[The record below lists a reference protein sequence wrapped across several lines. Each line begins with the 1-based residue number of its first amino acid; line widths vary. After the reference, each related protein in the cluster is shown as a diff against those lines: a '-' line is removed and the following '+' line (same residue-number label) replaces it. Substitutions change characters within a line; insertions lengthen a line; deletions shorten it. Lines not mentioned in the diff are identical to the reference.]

1 MSGKPPIPSDDPTSL
16 GCILIAM
23 SAVTPD
29 QLSEAV
35 EQQRMSSIE
44 LLLGKLLVA
53 DGHCTGEQL
62 EIALAA
68 QEAMRSKDKRKQA
81 MAVAEI
87 ATHRKRLANGARL
100 RIIERSASI
109 VKKATGQDH
118 PAITAEMLAKSS
130 GEAPR

>member
-1 MSGKPPIPSDDPTSL
+1 MSRKPPAADDPTSL
-16 GCILIAM
+16 GCILVAM

-29 QLSEAV
+29 QLAEAV
-35 EQQRMSSIE
+35 EQQERSSIE
-44 LLLGKLLVA
+44 HLLGKLLVA
-53 DGHCTGEQL
+53 DGHCTNDQL

-87 ATHRKRLANGARL
+87 AKHRKRGTNGARL

-118 PAITAEMLAKSS
+118 PAITPEMLAKSNS
-130 GEAPR
+130 DSSR